1 MKRILTAI
9 IIMSATMPC
18 IMAQKSVSS
27 GISRK
32 SATADTR
39 RTTARGGVNTAAG
52 SATEVKT
59 TDPAWMNV
67 VYRSLDLND
76 PVNAVLYYPEEA
88 ADGQDNLFRL
98 MLRLIAGN
106 NIAAYEYLDGRENF
120 SETNRLNVKDMLD
133 RFQIMHTDAKGSTE
147 RRPLYEIADVD
158 MPSTEILSYFIIE
171 SNEFDRRDSRM
182 RRRIEAICPVLH
194 RTEEFGHEAVRYPMF
209 WVRYDD
215 LKPHLALT
223 SVFLSDENHVASS
236 TLEDYF
242 NLNLYNGEIFKT
254 RNLRNKSMSQLYPDP
269 DDLKHAR
276 DSIDK
281 RIDAFADALWV
292 PDPEEIARREEM
304 KAASDTTAS
313 AKADTPKSRRVAASR
328 GTSKKADKTVKKES
342 RSRRS
347 TPAATRSVRN
357 RRK

>member
-1 MKRILTAI
+1 MKRILIAMIILSAAI
-9 IIMSATMPC
+9 PDIV
-18 IMAQKSVSS
+18 AQKSVSS

-32 SATADTR
+32 NATTDTR
-39 RTTARGGVNTAAG
+39 RNTRGAGAATVGTA
-52 SATEVKT
+52 EVKT

-76 PVNAVLYYPEEA
+76 PANAVLYYPEEA
-88 ADGQDNLFRL
+88 ADGHDNLFRL
-98 MLRLIAGN
+98 ILRLVAAN
-106 NIAAYEYLDGRENF
+106 TVTAYEYLDGRENF
-120 SETNRLNVKDMLD
+120 TETNQLNVKDMLD
-133 RFQIMHTDAKGSTE
+133 RFQIMHADAKGSTE
-147 RRPLYEIADVD
+147 RRPLYDIADVD

-194 RTEEFGHEAVRYPMF
+194 RTEEFGQEAVRYPMF
-209 WVRYDD
+209 WIKYDD

-254 RNLRNKSMSQLYPDP
+254 RNLRNKSMAQLYPDP

-276 DSIDK
+276 DSIDR

-292 PDPEEIARREEM
+292 PDPEEIARREEL
-304 KAASDTTAS
+304 KAASDTTA
-313 AKADTPKSRRVAASR
+313 ATTADAPKSRRLKAAR
-328 GTSKKADKTVKKES
+328 GASKKADKTVKKES

>member
-1 MKRILTAI
+1 MKRILIAI
-9 IIMSATMPC
+9 ILMGAAMPAV
-18 IMAQKSVSS
+18 MAQKSVSS
-27 GISRK
+27 GINRK
-32 SATADTR
+32 NTTTDTR
-39 RTTARGGVNTAAG
+39 RGPKDSRATQTAGNAETRM
-52 SATEVKT
+52 
-59 TDPAWMNV
+59 TDPAWMKV

-76 PVNAVLYYPEEA
+76 AANAVLYYPEEA

-98 MLRLIAGN
+98 MLRQ
-106 NIAAYEYLDGRENF
+106 IAANNLPAHEFLDGRENF
-120 SETNRLNVKDMLD
+120 TDANRLNVKEMLE
-133 RFQIMHTDAKGSTE
+133 RFQITYADAKGSTE
-147 RRPLYEIADVD
+147 KRPLFDIADVD

-194 RTEEFGHEAVRYPMF
+194 RTEEFGQDAVRYPMF
-209 WVRYDD
+209 WVKYDD

-223 SVFLSDENHVASS
+223 TVFLNDENHVASS
-236 TLEDYF
+236 TLEDFF

-254 RNLRNKSMSQLYPDP
+254 RNLRNRSMSQLYPDP

-276 DSIDK
+276 DSIDR

-292 PDPEEIARREEM
+292 PSPEEIERQKELKE
-304 KAASDTTAS
+304 ASDTTAVAS
-313 AKADTPKSRRVAASR
+313 DSKKSRRLSAARNS
-328 GTSKKADKTVKKES
+328 TKKAEKKVKTES

>member
-1 MKRILTAI
+1 MKRILIAI
-9 IIMSATMPC
+9 ILMGAAMPAV
-18 IMAQKSVSS
+18 MAQKSVSS
-27 GISRK
+27 GISRR
-32 SATADTR
+32 STTTDTR
-39 RTTARGGVNTAAG
+39 RGPKDSRATQTAGNAETRM
-52 SATEVKT
+52 
-59 TDPAWMNV
+59 TDPAWMKV

-76 PVNAVLYYPEEA
+76 AANAVLYYPEEA

-98 MLRLIAGN
+98 MLRQIAAN
-106 NIAAYEYLDGRENF
+106 NLPAYEYLDGRENF
-120 SETNRLNVKDMLD
+120 TDANRLNVKEMLE
-133 RFQIMHTDAKGSTE
+133 RFQITYADAKGSTE
-147 RRPLYEIADVD
+147 KRPLFDIADVD

-194 RTEEFGHEAVRYPMF
+194 RTEEFGQDAVRYPMF
-209 WVRYDD
+209 WVKYDD

-223 SVFLSDENHVASS
+223 TVFLNDENHVASS
-236 TLEDYF
+236 TLEDFF

-254 RNLRNKSMSQLYPDP
+254 RNLRNRSMSQLYPDP

-276 DSIDK
+276 DSIDR

-292 PDPEEIARREEM
+292 PSPEEIERQKELKE
-304 KAASDTTAS
+304 ASDTTAVAS
-313 AKADTPKSRRVAASR
+313 DSKKSRRLSAARNS
-328 GTSKKADKTVKKES
+328 TKKAEKKVKTES

>member
-1 MKRILTAI
+1 
-9 IIMSATMPC
+9 MPC

-32 SATADTR
+32 SATSDTH

-76 PVNAVLYYPEEA
+76 PANAVLYYPEEA

-106 NIAAYEYLDGRENF
+106 NITAYEYLDGRENF

-194 RTEEFGHEAVRYPMF
+194 RTEEFGQEAVRYPLF

-292 PDPEEIARREEM
+292 PDPEEIARREDM
-304 KAASDTTAS
+304 KAASDTTTA
-313 AKADTPKSRRVAASR
+313 ATADAPKSRRLSAAR
-328 GTSKKADKTVKKES
+328 GASKKADKTVKKKS